1 MNPMVFCPIVVPPC
15 STMGLGD
22 SVRQRSA
29 FPKHGTNDN
38 RTALLRNN
46 PRGWWLRPRKTIGK
60 VNRDHPPRN
69 ISGVGHEQFFNHFQS
84 TNQPESRSDY
94 ALTWF
99 IMVHHGLWNMR
110 FSATLK
116 IVGFMVHCNSSGTW
130 NSCVASIHHDLVVLS
145 TKNGCVCAQLSMI
158 SGHVPRCGWPFQN
171 DCEFLHGSH
180 VKKKNC
186 VQQWRHAMGN
196 CHFHRVTWWLTTE
209 FGVHSI
215 NMWLNSWYW
224 WNGVYHVVPLQCGIH
239 PAAQKP
245 SNIILP
251 TNHDL
256 GSEFLHHHPTGLWH
270 VKQPIFNL
278 KLGDGDWWSN

>member
-1 MNPMVFCPIVVPPC
+1 MNPMVFFPIVVPPC

-22 SVRQRSA
+22 SVRQRSGS
-29 FPKHGTNDN
+29 PKHGTHDN

-46 PRGWWLRPRKTIGK
+46 PRGWWLRPRKTS
-60 VNRDHPPRN
+60 P

-130 NSCVASIHHDLVVLS
+130 NSCAASIHHDLVVLS

-180 VKKKNC
+180 VKKKAVSNNGGT
-186 VQQWRHAMGN
+186 QWEIAI
-196 CHFHRVTWWLTTE
+196 
-209 FGVHSI
+209 SI
-215 NMWLNSWYW
+215 GL
-224 WNGVYHVVPLQCGIH
+224 
-239 PAAQKP
+239 
-245 SNIILP
+245 
-251 TNHDL
+251 HD
-256 GSEFLHHHPTGLWH
+256 
-270 VKQPIFNL
+270 
-278 KLGDGDWWSN
+278 D